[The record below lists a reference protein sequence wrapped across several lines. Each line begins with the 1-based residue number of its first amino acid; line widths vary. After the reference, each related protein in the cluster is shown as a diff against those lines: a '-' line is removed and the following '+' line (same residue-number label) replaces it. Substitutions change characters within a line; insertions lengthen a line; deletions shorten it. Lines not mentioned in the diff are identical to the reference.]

1 LSACISWKRRT
12 SAAEARKS
20 QSRVSYQV
28 WLSSSS
34 SGSRSPGRNS
44 RKSTM
49 RDGGESETAAI
60 RSAYTKAAQPTSRQH
75 EKPSRDRQEALPRTQ
90 NQSQKGTDSLEDALW
105 PTRHARVSAPRA
117 SSSPLVGQQARGNSL
132 TLTLMVAVRFTLQ
145 RGVDVHTDG
154 VYAKGQ
160 KIMRKTSNSNQR
172 INVVLPRE
180 TLAILDRVVPK
191 GKRSSFISRALLHY
205 VDVCG
210 KQNLRQRLKQ
220 EALFNAERDLA
231 IAAEWF
237 PVEEEAQAAAST
249 LPHRRERKSS
259 KRT

>member
-1 LSACISWKRRT
+1 
-12 SAAEARKS
+12 
-20 QSRVSYQV
+20 
-28 WLSSSS
+28 
-34 SGSRSPGRNS
+34 
-44 RKSTM
+44 
-49 RDGGESETAAI
+49 
-60 RSAYTKAAQPTSRQH
+60 
-75 EKPSRDRQEALPRTQ
+75 
-90 NQSQKGTDSLEDALW
+90 
-105 PTRHARVSAPRA
+105 
-117 SSSPLVGQQARGNSL
+117 VGQQARGNSL